1 MGVPFLSRCAK
12 VAAAAAIACGVSMT
26 SADATPILSFGQV
39 SNANTIAA
47 TANAAGTQTTIK
59 GMDVLVRITEYL
71 GKATPFQAFLNLSLT
86 STGAAST
93 ILGSQL
99 VPELQRHRLVHVGQG
114 RAPAPTTWTSQFS
127 EYTFGAIGGS
137 SLTIS
142 ASEPPGTV
150 SFSSDLLPAASLGD
164 PRALA
169 FGLANVTAPA
179 HIKGST
185 IASFQ
190 SSIAGTV
197 SATNVPEP
205 ASLALL
211 GTGLIGLGIA
221 HNSRKAKAK
230 AKVEA

>member
-1 MGVPFLSRCAK
+1 MGVPFFNRFAK
-12 VAAAAAIACGVSMT
+12 VAMAATVACGVGAAGA
-26 SADATPILSFGQV
+26 SAAPILSFGQV
-39 SNANTIAA
+39 SSSNTIAA

-59 GMDVLVRITEYL
+59 GMDVVVRITEYL
-71 GKATPFQAFLNLSLT
+71 AKATPFQAFLNLNLT

-93 ILGSQL
+93 ILGNQL
-99 VPELQRHRLVHVGQG
+99 VQAYSGTVSFTSGKGGTGTNYL
-114 RAPAPTTWTSQFS
+114 TSQFS
-127 EYTFGAIGGS
+127 DYTFGAIGGS

-179 HIKGST
+179 HIQGKT
-185 IASFQ
+185 IASFG

-211 GTGLIGLGIA
+211 GAGLIGLTA
-221 HNSRKAKAK
+221 ARSRKAKVMA
-230 AKVEA
+230 